1 MHKHAAGRSWGLAKP
16 TFFPHRKRNESK
28 PRPFAIIFFA
38 ILEEENEWCLTC
50 AFLKS
55 QAQKTEFL
63 SVCGF

>member
-1 MHKHAAGRSWGLAKP
+1 MQLEEAGAWRNQL
-16 TFFPHRKRNESK
+16 FPHKKHNESK

-38 ILEEENEWCLTC
+38 ILEEENEWMLNLC
-50 AFLKS
+50 FLKS